1 MNTLLLLHFTAIGS
15 GFILGLLVFLTNPK
29 RRTNRVFFMLT
40 ILLTAWMTCQ
50 AIGLTLSDTAIVTC
64 IRLCMIIAVFIP
76 LAVDWLQTT
85 IIHPDRSWRD
95 IWMESRIWL
104 LFSVVIA
111 TLSGTHLFVTGAT
124 RHGDRLLAE
133 PLYTLYFPIYAVY
146 FITSLGLMLLHFV
159 RNLKEATGA
168 AKTELQFVMLGNATG
183 FAVGVMINV
192 ILPVMTNNSHYAL
205 LTPLS
210 VICLYVATGYGIATR
225 RIMDVATVMRRLTA
239 YLFLIIFLAI
249 LYGAVWIAV
258 NASLLFLGIHFPVL
272 PHFLASLVVAFSLTP
287 SRGWMKRVTNHL
299 FISFSAFDASKVVQS
314 ADALFRSVSS
324 VDRVLPEFTSLVT
337 GTVGTDSAVIV
348 LRQQGRYM
356 QRYPEPDETPVVLAL
371 DDPLPVA
378 LATLEEAV
386 VPDILRRL
394 RLEEPLDAACRRI
407 EDLKFAAAFGL
418 FSQDGLEG
426 LLLLPPR
433 LSGRIYGEP
442 EQQILQLLC
451 NHLASAVS
459 TSRLYTQLQDSKV
472 YNEILVDSL
481 VSGIV
486 AAGTDGI
493 INVFNREAQRI
504 TRLSPASTL
513 GRPLDSLPPPL
524 GRLLNATL
532 DGGTEIINQDHVLA
546 LQDDDP
552 IPLRVSSSVIFG
564 HRGKRLGAFLVINDL
579 TAIKQLELQ
588 VRRTDRL
595 ASLGTLAAGMAHE
608 IKNPLVSIKTFTQ
621 LLPERFDDADF
632 RETFTS
638 LMSDE
643 VKRID
648 SIVNQLLR
656 FSRPSKPVLSA
667 LSLHELL
674 THTLKLLQQ
683 QMRPKNI
690 QLVTALEANP
700 DRINADRD
708 QFSQVLINFI
718 LNAVESMK
726 QGGTLT
732 VATALVPSLPSQG
745 TPHNGGMHHNPSIRI
760 TIQDTGEGITAENL
774 PHIFD
779 PFFTTKDQGTGLG
792 LSVAHGIIL
801 EHSGSIDVASEPGR
815 GATFT
820 ITVPLLEQEGLPS

>member
-29 RRTNRVFFMLT
+29 RRTNRVFFILT

-50 AIGLTLSDTAIVTC
+50 AIGLTLSDTAIVMC

-95 IWMESRIWL
+95 IWTGSRTWL
-104 LFSVVIA
+104 LFSGVIA
-111 TLSGTHLFVTGAT
+111 VMSGTHLFVTGAT

-133 PLYTLYFPIYAVY
+133 PLYTLYFTIYAVY

-159 RNLKEATGA
+159 RNLRDATGA

-183 FAVGVMINV
+183 FTVGVLINV

-239 YLFLIIFLAI
+239 YVFLILFLAI
-249 LYGAVWIAV
+249 LYAAIWFAL
-258 NASLLFLGIHFPVL
+258 NASMSFLGIPFTVL
-272 PHFLASLVVAFSLTP
+272 PHYIASLVVAFSLAP
-287 SRGWMKRVTNHL
+287 SRGWMKRVTDHL
-299 FISFSAFDASKVVQS
+299 FISFSTFDASQVVRS
-314 ADALFRSVSS
+314 ADALFRSVTSI
-324 VDRVLPEFTSLVT
+324 DRLLPDFTALVT
-337 GTVGTDSAVIV
+337 STIGADSAVIV
-348 LRQQGRYM
+348 LRHQGQYV
-356 QRYPEPDETPVVLAL
+356 QRYPEPDAAPITLGL

-394 RLEEPLDAACRRI
+394 RLEPAMDAACKTV
-407 EDLKFAAAFGL
+407 EKMKFAAAVGL
-418 FSQDGLEG
+418 FSQEGLEG

-433 LSGRIYGEP
+433 LSGRIYGAP

-451 NHLASAVS
+451 NQLATAISS
-459 TSRLYTQLQDSKV
+459 SRLYTQFQDSKV
-472 YNEILVDSL
+472 YNEILLDSL
-481 VSGIV
+481 VSGVV
-486 AAGTDGI
+486 AAGANRI
-493 INVFNREAQRI
+493 LNVFNREAQRI
-504 TRLSPASTL
+504 TGLAAPTVLGHSLDRLPQPLDRLLTSTL
-513 GRPLDSLPPPL
+513 EEGV
-524 GRLLNATL
+524 
-532 DGGTEIINQDHVLA
+532 EIVNQDHVLVMPGG
-546 LQDDDP
+546 DP

-564 HRGKRLGAFLVINDL
+564 HRGKRLGAFLVVSDL

-638 LMSDE
+638 LMSEE

-656 FSRPSKPVLSA
+656 FSRPAKPVLSV

-690 QLVTALEANP
+690 ELVTSFTANP
-700 DRINADRD
+700 DRINADGD
-708 QFSQVLINFI
+708 QFSQALINFI
-718 LNAVESMK
+718 LNAIESMK

-732 VATALVPSLPSQG
+732 VTSSRSPAAGIQ
-745 TPHNGGMHHNPSIRI
+745 I
-760 TIQDTGEGITAENL
+760 TIQDTGEGISAENL

-801 EHSGSIDVASEPGR
+801 EHGGSIDVTSEPDR
-815 GATFT
+815 GTTFT
-820 ITVPLLEQEGLPS
+820 ITLPPLEQEGART